1 MEVQDILNKI
11 LNFDLTI
18 LGNILAIT
26 GGFLGIYS
34 FIDNYLLKFKPKFF
48 ISNIVNFK
56 IEITEKYL
64 KYPVYS
70 RKNYSVKSII
80 CTLEVGNHRNK
91 YGVINDIAIKIFD
104 RNNLNPSP
112 RFFYAKKDLEF
123 PIQSS
128 NEDEFKA
135 IKKSSFSP
143 INILP
148 KSSKKVHIEF
158 SSIYDY
164 VEMIPKS
171 THNYIEI
178 YYQLGKKWY
187 YDSGYFLYE
196 EREQEDNN
204 LLVTFKTLD
213 RDVERDK
220 LPQQSR
226 KIYSIVFFGESTRKI
241 KRRLEWYLYVMK
253 SILPKKIAEFF
264 LIIPIVFIQI
274 LSLLYDKT
282 IRKRLFSIIKNNENS
297 YNKNR
302 QNQITGYK
310 NYTEN
315 KFKTIQNL
323 FKIEIEKINTQY
335 TDDKKIILEIKEN
348 QISIFKGTR
357 NVKIYISGDKNIQ
370 VSDSNNYEKV
380 SINMTMNYEIKLFGI
395 KCWKL
400 NGKIVTVEGFVLR
413 VIDAILLHSRY

>member
-1 MEVQDILNKI
+1 MEIQNILNRI

-18 LGNILAIT
+18 LGNFLAIT

-34 FIDNYLLKFKPKFF
+34 FIDNYLLKFKPKIF
-48 ISNIVNFK
+48 ISNIVSFK

-64 KYPVYS
+64 KYPEYS

-80 CTLEVGNHRNK
+80 CTLEIGNHRNK
-91 YGVINDIAIKIFD
+91 YGVINDIAIKIYD

-123 PIQSS
+123 PLQNS
-128 NEDEFKA
+128 NEEEFKA
-135 IKKSSFSP
+135 IKKISFSP

-171 THNYIEI
+171 KHNYIEI

-196 EREQEDNN
+196 EREQENNN

-226 KIYSIVFFGESTRKI
+226 RAYPIVFFGESTRKI
-241 KRRLEWYLYVMK
+241 KRRLEWYSYVVINK
-253 SILPKKIAEFF
+253 LPKKFLEVL
-264 LIIPIVFIQI
+264 LIIPIIFI
-274 LSLLYDKT
+274 
-282 IRKRLFSIIKNNENS
+282 
-297 YNKNR
+297 
-302 QNQITGYK
+302 
-310 NYTEN
+310 
-315 KFKTIQNL
+315 
-323 FKIEIEKINTQY
+323 
-335 TDDKKIILEIKEN
+335 
-348 QISIFKGTR
+348 
-357 NVKIYISGDKNIQ
+357 
-370 VSDSNNYEKV
+370 
-380 SINMTMNYEIKLFGI
+380 
-395 KCWKL
+395 
-400 NGKIVTVEGFVLR
+400 
-413 VIDAILLHSRY
+413 